1 MPKNF
6 IATQFKNKPVKVEFY
21 TKENKKVFFKGIETT
36 KNKIY
41 EALMVE
47 KETRQKF
54 KKAKPQGQTNTEFL
68 KELMKYTKYQV
79 H

>member
-1 MPKNF
+1 MKPKSD
-6 IATQFKNKPVKVEFY
+6 
-21 TKENKKVFFKGIETT
+21 
-36 KNKIY
+36 NKIY

-54 KKAKPQGQTNTEFL
+54 KELKPQGQTNTEFL